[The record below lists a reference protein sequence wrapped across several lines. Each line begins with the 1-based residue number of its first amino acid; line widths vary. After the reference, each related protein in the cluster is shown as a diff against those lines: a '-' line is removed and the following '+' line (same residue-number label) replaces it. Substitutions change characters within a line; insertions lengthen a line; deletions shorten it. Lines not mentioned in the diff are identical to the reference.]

1 MTPTTKIITGIAIV
15 AVASFAGYKI
25 YKHYKI
31 KKYFPKNTNNNDD
44 EKSAMSGNFKQ
55 AINQNYKTP
64 LWVAN

>member
-1 MTPTTKIITGIAIV
+1 MTPKTKIITGIAV
-15 AVASFAGYKI
+15 AAIASFAGYKI

-31 KKYFPKNTNNNDD
+31 KKHFPKNTNNDD
-44 EKSAMSGNFKQ
+44 DKSAMSGNFKR

>member
-1 MTPTTKIITGIAIV
+1 MTPKTKIITGIALV
-15 AVASFAGYKI
+15 AIASFAGYKI

-31 KKYFPKNTNNNDD
+31 KKYFPKNTNNDD
-44 EKSAMSGNFKQ
+44 DKSAMSGDFKR

>member
-44 EKSAMSGNFKQ
+44 DKSAML
-55 AINQNYKTP
+55 KTP
-64 LWVAN
+64 LTKITKPHYG